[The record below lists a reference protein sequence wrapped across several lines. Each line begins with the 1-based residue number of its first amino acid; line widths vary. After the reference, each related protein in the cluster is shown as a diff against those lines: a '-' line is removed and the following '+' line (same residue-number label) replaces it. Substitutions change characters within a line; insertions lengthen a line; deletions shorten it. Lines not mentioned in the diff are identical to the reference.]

1 MAPNI
6 ATDGEGVSI
15 VLQSG
20 PLSGTPKNLFSS
32 RLR

>member
-6 ATDGEGVSI
+6 AANGLRPTI

-20 PLSGTPKNLFSS
+20 PLSGSLRNLYAT